1 MKRSPNKVLLVSV
14 ILIPVLYLSSISIL
28 GDAYSSVENSG
39 QSPSFPNQE
48 IIDPNLDWI
57 HMNNGSRADSGERST
72 DIETVDYYSD
82 GKTLYAILWLYFPF
96 QPVPSLLDEE
106 VSYGMYIDAD
116 FDETTG
122 FGGIEYKVEI
132 SWDNQTK
139 RWSRVLEKWS
149 HFGDTIVLENQTM
162 PYTEFSKE
170 DSNYVRLTVDLND
183 LLSPEKYKVIFY
195 GEVRREGFLIT
206 DFTRLVAIPPLELSV
221 STSPNSVVLRKGEP
235 KTIEV
240 KANTSQ
246 GYEPTINL
254 EAKSQSEHLILDFTQ
269 NDTSPESKIALRI
282 PSYGIATV
290 PLTISSKDNAPIG
303 SYSMFIFANSSFPPE
318 EFLKPKPI
326 KGYATT
332 FLPPSV
338 LTPENIFTQSSM
350 LITLS
355 EPLIWLDHISNF
367 WNKLGGLLSF
377 ISGLLIGL
385 GPMAFNKIREKWRNH
400 RNVKKGSRP

>member
-240 KANTSQ
+240 KVNTSQ

-254 EAKSQSEHLILDFTQ
+254 EAKSQSEHLILDFAQ
-269 NDTSPESKIALRI
+269 NDTSSESKIALRI

-385 GPMAFNKIREKWRNH
+385 GPMAFNKIREKWSSH

>member
-1 MKRSPNKVLLVSV
+1 MKRSPNKVLLVSI

-122 FGGIEYKVEI
+122 FGGIEYKAEI

-240 KANTSQ
+240 KVNTSQ

-385 GPMAFNKIREKWRNH
+385 GPMAFNKIREKWRSH

>member
-1 MKRSPNKVLLVSV
+1 MKRSPNKVLLVST

-122 FGGIEYKVEI
+122 FGGIEYKAEI

-221 STSPNSVVLRKGEP
+221 STLPNSVVLRKGEP

-240 KANTSQ
+240 KVNTSQ

-269 NDTSPESKIALRI
+269 NDTSSESKIAQRI

-385 GPMAFNKIREKWRNH
+385 GPMAFNKIREKWRSH

>member
-1 MKRSPNKVLLVSV
+1 M
-14 ILIPVLYLSSISIL
+14 
-28 GDAYSSVENSG
+28 
-39 QSPSFPNQE
+39 
-48 IIDPNLDWI
+48 
-57 HMNNGSRADSGERST
+57 
-72 DIETVDYYSD
+72 
-82 GKTLYAILWLYFPF
+82 
-96 QPVPSLLDEE
+96 
-106 VSYGMYIDAD
+106 
-116 FDETTG
+116 
-122 FGGIEYKVEI
+122 
-132 SWDNQTK
+132 
-139 RWSRVLEKWS
+139 
-149 HFGDTIVLENQTM
+149 
-162 PYTEFSKE
+162 
-170 DSNYVRLTVDLND
+170 
-183 LLSPEKYKVIFY
+183 
-195 GEVRREGFLIT
+195 IT

-240 KANTSQ
+240 KVNTSQ

>member
-183 LLSPEKYKVIFY
+183 LLSPEKYKVILLWRGQKRRLFDYRFY
-195 GEVRREGFLIT
+195 
-206 DFTRLVAIPPLELSV
+206 
-221 STSPNSVVLRKGEP
+221 
-235 KTIEV
+235 
-240 KANTSQ
+240 
-246 GYEPTINL
+246 
-254 EAKSQSEHLILDFTQ
+254 
-269 NDTSPESKIALRI
+269 
-282 PSYGIATV
+282 
-290 PLTISSKDNAPIG
+290 
-303 SYSMFIFANSSFPPE
+303 
-318 EFLKPKPI
+318 
-326 KGYATT
+326 
-332 FLPPSV
+332 
-338 LTPENIFTQSSM
+338 
-350 LITLS
+350 
-355 EPLIWLDHISNF
+355 
-367 WNKLGGLLSF
+367 
-377 ISGLLIGL
+377 
-385 GPMAFNKIREKWRNH
+385 
-400 RNVKKGSRP
+400 

>member
-240 KANTSQ
+240 KVNTSQ

-254 EAKSQSEHLILDFTQ
+254 DAKSQSEHLILDFTQ

>member
-240 KANTSQ
+240 KVNTSQ

-385 GPMAFNKIREKWRNH
+385 GPMAFNKIREKWRSH